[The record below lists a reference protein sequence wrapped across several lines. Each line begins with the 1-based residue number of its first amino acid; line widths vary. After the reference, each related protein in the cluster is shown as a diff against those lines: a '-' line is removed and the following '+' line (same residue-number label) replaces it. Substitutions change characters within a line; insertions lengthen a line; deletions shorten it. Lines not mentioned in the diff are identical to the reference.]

1 MIHVSFGLY
10 DKTGRYSKFV
20 GTTMLSL
27 FENTTAAVTV
37 HLLHDHTLTSDNREK
52 FLQLAARF
60 GQAVKF
66 YNVEN
71 FSDKLDEFI
80 KYVPNVKSSH
90 LSVGTIYRFLLPQIL
105 SPEIKKLI
113 YLDADIIVTLDLNEL
128 WQIDLG
134 EKILAAVPE
143 ILSYETR
150 ESMNYAFMLCAEGL
164 VAPEDYFNGGVLLIN
179 PNLFRAEENAIK
191 EGLRFHFQNPKYQQY
206 FDQDILNYCFAAR
219 ALKLPAKFNRFVLY
233 ARRDEEPPS
242 KKIYHYSGGSFGY
255 GLTFDPRDPFNRL
268 WMKYFVKSPWFN
280 EETLAHLYESF
291 MQARTELK
299 KSALKLSAQVSG
311 KSRIF
316 LTNEE
321 QLNLLLEN
329 FSVREDEDVFTVAD
343 GTALQKIIDVMN
355 AQRGKGIFFFLLP
368 KFPFDVLEEAGFVRG
383 EDFLDGFELLPLEY
397 NFNLPRGF
405 EFLSPTFNSYSLVKA
420 L

>member
-1 MIHVSFGLY
+1 MCARG
-10 DKTGRYSKFV
+10 FV
-20 GTTMLSL
+20 
-27 FENTTAAVTV
+27 
-37 HLLHDHTLTSDNREK
+37 K
-52 FLQLAARF
+52 
-60 GQAVKF
+60 
-66 YNVEN
+66 
-71 FSDKLDEFI
+71 
-80 KYVPNVKSSH
+80 
-90 LSVGTIYRFLLPQIL
+90 
-105 SPEIKKLI
+105 
-113 YLDADIIVTLDLNEL
+113 
-128 WQIDLG
+128 
-134 EKILAAVPE
+134 
-143 ILSYETR
+143 
-150 ESMNYAFMLCAEGL
+150 
-164 VAPEDYFNGGVLLIN
+164 PEDYFNTGVLLIN
-179 PNLFRAEENAIK
+179 LNLLRAAEKKIVD
-191 EGLRFHFQNPKYQQY
+191 GLNFLISNPQIVRYPG
-206 FDQDILNYCFAAR
+206 QDIWNYCFADG
-219 ALKLPAKFNRFVLY
+219 ALKLPLKFNRFVLY

-255 GLTFDPRDPFNRL
+255 GLTFDPLDAFNRL

-321 QLNLLLEN
+321 QLDLLLEN

-355 AQRGKGIFFFLLP
+355 AQRGKKIFFFLLP

-405 EFLSPTFNSYSLVKA
+405 EFLSPTFNSYPLVKA